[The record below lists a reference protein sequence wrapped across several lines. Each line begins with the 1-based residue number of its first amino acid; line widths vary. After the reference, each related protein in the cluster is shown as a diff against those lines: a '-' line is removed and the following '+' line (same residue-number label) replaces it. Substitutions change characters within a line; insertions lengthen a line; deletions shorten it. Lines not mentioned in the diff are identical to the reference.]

1 MRNTALFGL
10 EISVNGDKLEKKPTG
25 IPRPNHGQVYL
36 RKLLGKKAGARGW
49 GCSLASLYDNLTQL
63 KSLAR

>member
-36 RKLLGKKAGARGW
+36 RKLLG
-49 GCSLASLYDNLTQL
+49 L
-63 KSLAR
+63 KLEPGDGDVAWLVFMTT